1 VNAGK
6 TTPLDP
12 IRVVAQAAT
21 VKVEGIGWSPDG
33 HSFSPAYPQSLPIH
47 PGQSASLEVVGAG
60 GLNQVDPAG
69 FAISGSGLAFDP
81 KTVQR
86 GADSAGAPLVIL
98 QLTAHPDAPP
108 GPHSLYVTHGDER
121 AVLTGGIEVVA
132 A

>member
-1 VNAGK
+1 MNAGK

-47 PGQSASLEVVGAG
+47 PRQSASLEVVGAG
-60 GLNQVDPAG
+60 LDRVDPAG